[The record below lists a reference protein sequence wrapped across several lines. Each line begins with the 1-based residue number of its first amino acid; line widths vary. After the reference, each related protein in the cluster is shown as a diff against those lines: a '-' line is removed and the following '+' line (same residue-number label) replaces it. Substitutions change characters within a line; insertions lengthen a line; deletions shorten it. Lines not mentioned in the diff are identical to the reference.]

1 MDARVGVTCSPLQ
14 SQLSLRRVV
23 CSLDYVEFEVPEHAC
38 ARRESDVSADTSKQ
52 KR

>member
-1 MDARVGVTCSPLQ
+1 MDARVGVGPLR
-14 SQLSLRRVV
+14 SQLNLRRVV